1 MCICLEVH
9 DDLFLPKQ
17 TSSYVFFKNH
27 ANLFFYDLLVEEVTL
42 NGCIR
47 HFFVTINLFSLN
59 NGKAF
64 LLSQ

>member
-1 MCICLEVH
+1 MMIYFYQSKPLH
-9 DDLFLPKQ
+9 MYFSKIMQ
-17 TSSYVFFKNH
+17 T
-27 ANLFFYDLLVEEVTL
+27 FFYDLLVEKVTL

-47 HFFVTINLFSLN
+47 HFFVTINLFSSI

>member
-1 MCICLEVH
+1 MTIYFYQSKPLH
-9 DDLFLPKQ
+9 MYFSKIMQ
-17 TSSYVFFKNH
+17 T
-27 ANLFFYDLLVEEVTL
+27 FFYDLLVEEVTL

>member
-1 MCICLEVH
+1 MMIYFYQSKPLH
-9 DDLFLPKQ
+9 MYFSKIMQ
-17 TSSYVFFKNH
+17 T
-27 ANLFFYDLLVEEVTL
+27 FFYDLLVEEVTL

-47 HFFVTINLFSLN
+47 HFFVTINLFSLI

>member
-1 MCICLEVH
+1 MYFSKIM
-9 DDLFLPKQ
+9 Q
-17 TSSYVFFKNH
+17 T
-27 ANLFFYDLLVEEVTL
+27 FFYDLLVEEVTL

-47 HFFVTINLFSLN
+47 HFFVTINLFSSI